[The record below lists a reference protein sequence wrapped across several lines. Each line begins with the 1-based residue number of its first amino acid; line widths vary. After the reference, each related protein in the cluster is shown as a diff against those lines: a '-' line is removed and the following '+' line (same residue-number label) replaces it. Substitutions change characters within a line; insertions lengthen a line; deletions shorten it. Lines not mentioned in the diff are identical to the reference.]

1 MRIDGFFFGLN
12 EIRMVFFHTPMVPG
26 PKYSPLIAHGC
37 WVSNIKGGIGLMDS
51 RNIHH
56 TSMIFQRKPPWMLR
70 GDWKIS
76 ILENRIRVKSPNR
89 MVTENGPIMMH
100 LESYWCVLRREFSGM
115 IHFITSNAIIPAN
128 PSNPSIPIA
137 SLD

>member
-1 MRIDGFFFGLN
+1 
-12 EIRMVFFHTPMVPG
+12 MVPG
-26 PKYSPLIAHGC
+26 PKYSPLIAHSC
-37 WVSNIKGGIGLMDS
+37 WVSNIEGGIGLMDS

-115 IHFITSNAIIPAN
+115 IHFIASNAIIPAN

-137 SLD
+137 SFD